1 MNTKTDAIIIHKPV
15 KKFMIVNLIGDTP
28 LIMHK
33 MSEESKEMIRA
44 KQQKKAKKVRGAR
57 NPKQEFL
64 DAMYT
69 DGNGGYIFPARAFK
83 SSAVEA
89 CRQADGITMASARQM
104 FFVKGLKEAEWV
116 DIEPQKP
123 IKPGPIQSKHWPTM
137 REDVV
142 TIGQGTTDLR
152 YRPEFKNWKAVI
164 KVEFLENVISPE
176 QIVNI
181 FELAGFCSG
190 IGEDRPNKKG
200 HTFGMFHVGEFE
212 VN

>member
-1 MNTKTDAIIIHKPV
+1 MNTKDDSIVIHKPV
-15 KKFMIVNLIGDTP
+15 RKLMTIELIGETP

-33 MSEESKEMIRA
+33 MSEKSKKMIRD
-44 KQQKKAKKVRGAR
+44 KQQKKAKKVREAR
-57 NPKQEFL
+57 NPKQEFK

-69 DGNGGYIFPARAFK
+69 DGNGGYVFPARAFK
-83 SSAVEA
+83 AAAVEA

-104 FFVKGLKEAEWV
+104 FFVKGTKDAEWV
-116 DIEPQKP
+116 GIESDKP
-123 IKPGPIQSKHWPTM
+123 IM

-152 YRPEFKNWKAVI
+152 YRPEFKNWKAII
-164 KVEFLENVISPE
+164 KVEFIEDVISPE

-200 HTFGMFHVGEFE
+200 HTFGMFHVGEFS

>member
-1 MNTKTDAIIIHKPV
+1 MSTEGIIIHKPV
-15 KKFMIVNLIGDTP
+15 KKFMTIELIGETP

-33 MSEESKEMIRA
+33 MSEKSKKMIRD
-44 KQQKKAKKVRGAR
+44 KQQKKAKQPRKAR
-57 NPKQEFL
+57 NPKQEFK

-69 DGNGGYIFPARAFK
+69 DGNGGYLFPARAFK
-83 SSAVEA
+83 AAAVEA
-89 CRQADGITMASARQM
+89 CRQTDGITMTSARQM
-104 FFVKGLKEAEWV
+104 FFVSGLKEVEWV
-116 DIEPQKP
+116 NIESDPP
-123 IKPGPIQSKHWPTM
+123 IM

-152 YRPEFKNWKAVI
+152 YRPQFNNWKASIEVR
-164 KVEFLENVISPE
+164 FLEDVISPE

-200 HTFGMFHVGEFE
+200 HTFGMFKVGDFE
-212 VN
+212 VK

>member
-1 MNTKTDAIIIHKPV
+1 MSTKDEIVIHKPI
-15 KKFMIVNLIGDTP
+15 KKYMTIELIGETP

-33 MSEESKEMIRA
+33 MSEKSKKMIRD
-44 KQQKKAKKVRGAR
+44 KQQKKAKKVREAR
-57 NPKQEFL
+57 NPKQEFM

-69 DGNGGYIFPARAFK
+69 DGNGGYLFPARAFK
-83 SSAVEA
+83 AAAVEA

-104 FFVKGLKEAEWV
+104 FFVKGLKNAEWV
-116 DIEPQKP
+116 GIESDKP
-123 IKPGPIQSKHWPTM
+123 IM

-152 YRPEFKNWKAVI
+152 YRPEFKNWKTAI
-164 KVEFLENVISPE
+164 KVEFLEDVISPE

-200 HTFGMFHVGEFE
+200 HTFGMFTVGDFE

>member
-1 MNTKTDAIIIHKPV
+1 MSVKDVIVINRPV
-15 KKFMIVNLIGDTP
+15 RKFMTIELIGETP

-33 MSEESKEMIRA
+33 MSEKSKEMMRA
-44 KQQKKAKKVRGAR
+44 KQQKKAKKIREAR
-57 NPKQEFL
+57 NPEQEYK

-69 DGNGGYIFPARAFK
+69 DGNGGYVFPARAFK
-83 SSAVEA
+83 AAAVEA

-104 FFVKGLKEAEWV
+104 FFVKGLDEAEWV
-116 DIEPQKP
+116 GIESIDP
-123 IKPGPIQSKHWPTM
+123 IM
-137 REDVV
+137 REDIV

-152 YRPEFKNWKAVI
+152 YRPQFNNWRARI
-164 KVEFLENVISPE
+164 KVEFLEHVISPE

-200 HTFGMFHVGEFE
+200 HTFGMFRVGEFE

>member
-1 MNTKTDAIIIHKPV
+1 MNTKTDNIIIHKPV
-15 KKFMIVNLIGDTP
+15 RKFMTIELIGDTP

-33 MSEESKEMIRA
+33 MSEKAKKMIRD
-44 KQQKKAKKVRGAR
+44 KQQKKAKKVREAR
-57 NPKQEFL
+57 NPEQEFK

-69 DGNGGYIFPARAFK
+69 NENGGYIFPARAFK
-83 SSAVEA
+83 AAAVEA

-104 FFVKGLKEAEWV
+104 FFVKGFKEAEWV
-116 DIEPQKP
+116 SIESDEP
-123 IKPGPIQSKHWPTM
+123 IM

-152 YRPEFKNWKAVI
+152 YRPEFKNWKVSI
-164 KVEFLENVISPE
+164 KVEFLEDVISPE

>member
-1 MNTKTDAIIIHKPV
+1 
-15 KKFMIVNLIGDTP
+15 
-28 LIMHK
+28 
-33 MSEESKEMIRA
+33 
-44 KQQKKAKKVRGAR
+44 
-57 NPKQEFL
+57 
-64 DAMYT
+64 
-69 DGNGGYIFPARAFK
+69 
-83 SSAVEA
+83 
-89 CRQADGITMASARQM
+89 M
-104 FFVKGLKEAEWV
+104 FFIKGIKEAEWV
-116 DIEPQKP
+116 GIESDKP
-123 IKPGPIQSKHWPTM
+123 IM

-164 KVEFLENVISPE
+164 KVEFLEDVISPE

>member
-1 MNTKTDAIIIHKPV
+1 MSTKDESIIIHKPV
-15 KKFMIVNLIGDTP
+15 RKFMTIDLIGDTP

-33 MSEESKEMIRA
+33 MSEKAKAMIRA
-44 KQQKKAKKVRGAR
+44 KQQKKAKKAREAR
-57 NPKQEFL
+57 NPEQEFK

-69 DGNGGYIFPARAFK
+69 DGNGGYVFPARAFK
-83 SSAVEA
+83 AAAVEA

-104 FFVKGLKEAEWV
+104 FFVKGFKEAEWV
-116 DIEPQKP
+116 GIKSDEP
-123 IKPGPIQSKHWPTM
+123 IM

-152 YRPEFKNWKAVI
+152 YRPEFKNWKALI
-164 KVEFLENVISPE
+164 KVEFLEDVISPE

>member
-1 MNTKTDAIIIHKPV
+1 MNTAKDEIVIHKPQ
-15 KKFMIVNLIGDTP
+15 KKFMTIELIGDTP

-33 MSEESKEMIRA
+33 MSEKSKKMIRD
-44 KQQKKAKKVRGAR
+44 KQQKKAKKVREAR

-69 DGNGGYIFPARAFK
+69 DGNGGYLFPARAFK
-83 SSAVEA
+83 AAAVEA
-89 CRQADGITMASARQM
+89 CRQADGITMTAARQM
-104 FFVKGLKEAEWV
+104 FFVAGLEDAEWV
-116 DIEPQKP
+116 KIESDDP
-123 IKPGPIQSKHWPTM
+123 II

-152 YRPEFKNWKAVI
+152 YRPQFNNWKAKI
-164 KVEFLENVISPE
+164 KVKFLEHVISPE

-200 HTFGMFHVGEFE
+200 HTFGMFNVGDFE

>member
-1 MNTKTDAIIIHKPV
+1 MSTKDESIIIHKPV
-15 KKFMIVNLIGDTP
+15 RKLMTIELVGETP

-33 MSEESKEMIRA
+33 MSEKSKKMIRD
-44 KQQKKAKKVRGAR
+44 KQQKKAKKVREAR
-57 NPKQEFL
+57 NPNQEFE

-69 DGNGGYIFPARAFK
+69 DGNGGYVFPARAFK
-83 SSAVEA
+83 AAAVEA
-89 CRQADGITMASARQM
+89 CRQADGITMAAARQM
-104 FFVKGLKEAEWV
+104 FFIKGTKDAEWV
-116 DIEPQKP
+116 GIESDKP
-123 IKPGPIQSKHWPTM
+123 IM

-164 KVEFLENVISPE
+164 KVEFLEDVISPE

>member
-1 MNTKTDAIIIHKPV
+1 MNDSSIVIHKPV
-15 KKFMIVNLIGDTP
+15 RKFMTIELIGDTP

-33 MSEESKEMIRA
+33 MSEKSREMIRA
-44 KQQKKAKKVRGAR
+44 KQQQKAKKVREAR
-57 NPKQEFL
+57 NPDQEYK

-69 DGNGGYIFPARAFK
+69 DGNGGYVFPARAFK
-83 SSAVEA
+83 AAAVEA

-104 FFVKGLKEAEWV
+104 FFVKGIKETEWV
-116 DIEPQKP
+116 SIEPQKP
-123 IKPGPIQSKHWPTM
+123 IKPGPIQSKEWPIM

-152 YRPEFKNWKAVI
+152 YRPQFNNWKALI
-164 KVEFLENVISPE
+164 KVEFLKDVISPE

-200 HTFGMFHVGEFE
+200 HTFGMFQVGNFE

>member
-1 MNTKTDAIIIHKPV
+1 MSTKDESIVIHKPV
-15 KKFMIVNLIGDTP
+15 RKLMTIELIGETP

-33 MSEESKEMIRA
+33 MSEKSKKMIRD
-44 KQQKKAKKVRGAR
+44 KQQKKAKKVREAR

-69 DGNGGYIFPARAFK
+69 DGNGGYVFPARAFK
-83 SSAVEA
+83 AAAVEA

-104 FFVKGLKEAEWV
+104 FFVKGIQDTEWV
-116 DIEPQKP
+116 VIESDKP
-123 IKPGPIQSKHWPTM
+123 IM

-164 KVEFLENVISPE
+164 KVEFILDVISPE

>member
-1 MNTKTDAIIIHKPV
+1 MSTKDEIVINRPVRKYMNV
-15 KKFMIVNLIGDTP
+15 ELIGETP

-33 MSEESKEMIRA
+33 MSEKAKIMIRD
-44 KQQKKAKKVRGAR
+44 KQQKKAKKVRKAR
-57 NPKQEFL
+57 NPKQEFE

-69 DGNGGYIFPARAFK
+69 DGNGGYVFPARAFK
-83 SSAVEA
+83 AAAVEA
-89 CRQADGITMASARQM
+89 CRQADGITMASVRQM
-104 FFVKGLKEAEWV
+104 FFVSGLKDAEWV
-116 DIEPQKP
+116 KIESDEP
-123 IKPGPIQSKHWPTM
+123 IM

-152 YRPEFKNWKAVI
+152 YRPQFNNWKASI
-164 KVEFLENVISPE
+164 KVQFLEDVISPE

-200 HTFGMFHVGEFE
+200 HTFGMFTVGDFE